1 MIVSIQARNVMF
13 GCAVGVVALVV
24 LAAPAAVMAQIVPAD
39 LDVCADFE
47 TGTLPAYAD
56 TAIINSPPA
65 NGRVL
70 VTTAY
75 PHTGTYGVDI
85 DTDCDGCGGST
96 QQAVILHV
104 NLAGEPTAW
113 LNFWVAE
120 HGDENN
126 PEDGVF
132 ISDDGGMT
140 VAQIMSL
147 NNLTGTYT
155 EFDIDLATA
164 ISTAGMSMVDDFW
177 IIFQSYDNFSIPTD
191 GYSFDD
197 ICVTR
202 NQVPVELQSFSVE

>member
-1 MIVSIQARNVMF
+1 MDIQSKNSAF
-13 GCAVGVVALVV
+13 GCVLGAAVLVF
-24 LAAPAAVMAQIVPAD
+24 LAAPAPVAAQIVPAD
-39 LDVCADFE
+39 LDICADFE
-47 TGTLPAYAD
+47 TGTMPIYAD
-56 TAIINSPPA
+56 TMTIDSPPA
-65 NGRVL
+65 NGRVQ

-75 PHTGTYGVDI
+75 PHSGTYGVDI
-85 DTDCDGCGGST
+85 DTDCDGCGGNT
-96 QQAVILHV
+96 LQAVILHV

-132 ISDDGGMT
+132 ISDDGGTT
-140 VAQIMSL
+140 VAQIVSL
-147 NNLTGTYT
+147 NNLTSTYT
-155 EFDIDLATA
+155 EFDLDLATA

-177 IIFQSYDNFSIPTD
+177 IIFQSYDNFMIPTD

-202 NQVPVELQSFSVE
+202 DQVPVELQSFSVE